1 MPSNAFSA
9 YPTTSRDYGYYGQQ
23 THPSK
28 RPRMSS
34 IDLGTRGMY
43 DTDGRMRQMDTYP
56 QTAIYNQPGG
66 YATPMMQG
74 YPAGHTAVPD
84 YAVRLPDSLF
94 KRPA

>member
-1 MPSNAFSA
+1 
-9 YPTTSRDYGYYGQQ
+9 
-23 THPSK
+23 
-28 RPRMSS
+28 
-34 IDLGTRGMY
+34 MY

-94 KRPA
+94 